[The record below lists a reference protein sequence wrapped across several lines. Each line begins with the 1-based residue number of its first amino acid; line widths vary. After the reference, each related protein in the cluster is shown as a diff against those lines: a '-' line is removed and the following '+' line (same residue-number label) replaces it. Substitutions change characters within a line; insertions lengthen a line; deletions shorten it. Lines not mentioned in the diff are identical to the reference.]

1 MTQGIQSIYL
11 QVVFQFCND
20 IDGELKHVLE
30 EIGVTVCTSLTRAE
44 KVSES
49 LNSELLNIDTL
60 NLDITSMLAYVSSL
74 TNGSNCWDFNE
85 PILNQQAEWEV
96 QSPVKPILDK
106 LFEGTLNKH

>member
-1 MTQGIQSIYL
+1 MTQGTHGTYL

-30 EIGVTVCTSLTRAE
+30 EIGVTVCTSLTRTE
-44 KVSES
+44 KESES

-60 NLDITSMLAYVSSL
+60 NLDITSMLAYVSAL